1 MLYRITLVLLLIC
14 FHYQVQAQQSHWQ
27 HKDLKKD
34 SVFGMSTEKAFNE
47 LLKGR
52 TAKTVVVAIIDSGI
66 DTAHADL
73 HPVLWTDAKTGIHGW
88 NYIGAETGREDVT
101 MLVADKK
108 EFYDSLAYTMVPEIY
123 QAGYRQHRRIE
134 PALDDKIRAMKK
146 LVESLEQVNTPEA
159 REIMELAKFH
169 LAHGLNIQNTE
180 KDTANGDADITP
192 DKVAPIERPNRTCIH
207 GTHVAGIISSTQFG
221 VAKNVQLMMLKTN
234 GNIRELRDRSLAK
247 AIRFA
252 VDHGARVINCSFGK
266 PYSWDKK
273 SVDEAVQYAM
283 SKNAIIIH
291 AAGNSHEDLDHA
303 PNFPNPNYLD
313 NKGKA
318 AAWLEIGAS
327 DSKGKAADFSNYG
340 QTRVDVFAPGV
351 DIYSSV
357 PGNKYES
364 QSGTSMA
371 APMVSGLAALIMGY
385 FPKLTA
391 AQVKEIILKTVVKR
405 ENLTSACVSGGI
417 VNSYDALKMAMNFK

>member
-1 MLYRITLVLLLIC
+1 MNMRSIFPVLLSMIYLSAN
-14 FHYQVQAQQSHWQ
+14 AQQSHWQ
-27 HKDLKKD
+27 HKDLQKD

-47 LLKGR
+47 LLKGK
-52 TAKTVVVAIIDSGI
+52 TAKTIVVAIIDSGI

-101 MLVADKK
+101 LLVADKK
-108 EFYDSLAYTMVPEIY
+108 EFYDSLAYTMVPDVY
-123 QAGYRQHRRIE
+123 RAGYQQHRKVE
-134 PALDDKIRAMKK
+134 PALSEKRRAMEK
-146 LVESLEQVNTPEA
+146 LIESLSQVNTADA
-159 REIMELAKFH
+159 REISALAQYH
-169 LAHGLNIQNTE
+169 LDHGLNTKNTE

-207 GTHVAGIISSTQFG
+207 GSHVAGIIGSPQFG

-234 GNIRELRDRSLAK
+234 GNIRELRDKSLAK

-303 PNFPNPNYLD
+303 PNFPNPNYLN

-318 AAWLEIGAS
+318 AAWLEVGAS
-327 DSKGKAADFSNYG
+327 DDKGNSADFSNYG
-340 QTRVDVFAPGV
+340 KSEVDVFAPGV
-351 DIYSSV
+351 NIYSSV
-357 PGNKYES
+357 PYNKYEI

-385 FPKLTA
+385 FPKLSA
-391 AQVKEIILKTVVKR
+391 AQVKDIIMKTVVKR
-405 ENLTSACVSGGI
+405 ENLTSMCVSGGI
-417 VNSYDALKMAMNFK
+417 VNSFDALKLAATY

>member
-1 MLYRITLVLLLIC
+1 MRIIFPVLFTLTSI
-14 FHYQVQAQQSHWQ
+14 ATKGQQTHWQ
-27 HKDLKKD
+27 HKDLQKD
-34 SVFGMSTEKAFNE
+34 SVFGMSTEKALNE

-73 HPVLWTDAKTGIHGW
+73 HPVLWTDVKTGIHGW

-108 EFYDSLAYTMVPEIY
+108 EFYDSLAYTMVPEVY
-123 QAGYRQHRRIE
+123 RAGYQQHRKVE
-134 PALDDKIRAMKK
+134 PALSDKIRAMEK

-159 REIMELAKFH
+159 KEIMELAKYH
-169 LAHGLNIQNTE
+169 LAHGLNIENIE

-207 GTHVAGIISSTQFG
+207 GTHVAGIIGSAQFG
-221 VAKNVQLMMLKTN
+221 VAKNVQIMMLKTN
-234 GNIRELRDRSLAK
+234 GNIRELRDKSLAK

-327 DSKGKAADFSNYG
+327 DFKGNAADFSNYG

-351 DIYSSV
+351 NIYSSV
-357 PGNKYES
+357 PGNKYEI

-385 FPKLTA
+385 FPRLTA
-391 AQVKEIILKTVVKR
+391 AQVKDVIMKTVVKR
-405 ENLTSACVSGGI
+405 ENLSSACVSGGI
-417 VNSYDALKMAMNFK
+417 VNTYNALKLAAIY